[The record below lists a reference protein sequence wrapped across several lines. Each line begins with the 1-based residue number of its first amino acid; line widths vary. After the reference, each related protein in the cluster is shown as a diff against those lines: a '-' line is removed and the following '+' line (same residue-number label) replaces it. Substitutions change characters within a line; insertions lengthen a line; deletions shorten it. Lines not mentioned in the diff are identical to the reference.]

1 MTALPRERASARL
14 SRARRWACCLPAL
27 LLGGCA
33 SVDGQWAEQ
42 RSDSVD
48 QRLLAPAASVAG
60 AAQVEQYRMQAGQA
74 FRMPL
79 LHDNADPA
87 LPADTPRRSLPPTV
101 ICVRVIIDAS
111 GAVQRSEP
119 LLDRAECQAGADPA
133 NADLLQAVSDAVR
146 GWQYIPAAVCHY
158 PGPPPARVGDCAGAE
173 RIEEVAVTLNYAFTF
188 QMERGQVQVQR
199 GGVGGR

>member
-1 MTALPRERASARL
+1 MAVLPERVVPIRL
-14 SRARRWACCLPAL
+14 RAGRWACLVAALPLA
-27 LLGGCA
+27 GCA

-48 QRLLAPAASVAG
+48 QRLLAPSAAAAG
-60 AAQVEQYRMQAGQA
+60 SAAVEQYRMQPGQA

-87 LPADTPRRSLPPTV
+87 LPADTPRRNLPPTMV
-101 ICVRVIIDAS
+101 CVRVII
-111 GAVQRSEP
+111 GADGSVQRSEP
-119 LLDRAECQAGADPA
+119 LTDRPECQAGAEPA
-133 NADLLQAVSDAVR
+133 NADLLQAVFDAVR

-158 PGPPPARVGDCAGAE
+158 AGPPPARIGDCAQAE
-173 RIEEVAVTLNYAFTF
+173 RIEEVPVTLNYAFTF

-199 GGVGGR
+199 GGVGAR